1 MYANDDKPKL
11 KISNLPSNT
20 RLVLHI
26 ILLPETLAMQLT
38 QISLPNREGYI
49 YGSVCMPLFDLNRRL
64 KQGNRRLLAWPLQK
78 FDERYICM
86 ADCYKFK
93 EPAEITKNFNNNLDV
108 VIEMPKFHTDVFW
121 DLGKDVSI
129 NDTFQSSQK
138 GRGADFKDRLMFRN
152 QNTVVNNSQDTNVSM
167 SQLKDAGSEIQQV
180 EQESE

>member
-20 RLVLHI
+20 RLVLQI
-26 ILLPETLAMQLT
+26 ILLPETLSMQLT

-64 KQGNRRLLAWPLQK
+64 KQGNLRLLAWPLQK

-93 EPAEITKNFNNNLDV
+93 EPAEITKKFNNNLDV
-108 VIEMPKFHTDVFW
+108 IIEMPKFHTDVFW
-121 DLGKDVSI
+121 DLGKDVSV
-129 NDTFQSSQK
+129 NDTF
-138 GRGADFKDRLMFRN
+138 
-152 QNTVVNNSQDTNVSM
+152 
-167 SQLKDAGSEIQQV
+167 
-180 EQESE
+180 